1 MSELDV
7 KKMIM
12 EAERLAE
19 EEAKEQIR
27 REEAERMRKMSDKTE
42 ALYKKEI
49 SKTSYGW

>member
-1 MSELDV
+1 MSELDA

-27 REEAERMRKMSDKTE
+27 REEAARMIKPTEETE
-42 ALYKKEI
+42 ARAAKLRAK
-49 SKTSYGW
+49 YGW